1 MDKMTKKILIVFIVV
16 VVAALFVFAGVRI
29 YRTMDGNDNGTG
41 LPKTEAGKLIAKDL
55 DLEYPGTPTEVV
67 KLFWRLNKCMYNTT
81 MKENDF
87 QKLYLQQRKLYDDD
101 LLKEKENSEKEML
114 SALKKDVKQFEEE
127 KRFISSYI
135 VQEDDQVKYAKVDGK
150 EEATLV
156 ASVLETSKKKKT
168 TESYAKY
175 ICRKDSDGK
184 WKILGWK
191 QISADQ
197 AGQE

>member
-16 VVAALFVFAGVRI
+16 VVAAMIVFAGVRI
-29 YRTMDGNDNGTG
+29 YQTMDGNDNGTG

-81 MKENDF
+81 MKEKDF

>member
-81 MKENDF
+81 MKEKDF